1 MSHNGTQWCSNIL
14 NMEKKKYSA
23 FIVPTGI
30 GASIG
35 GFAGDAGIYA
45 RQFAKEFPLI
55 VNPNVVNAACFSA
68 IADNML
74 YVEGYTIT
82 EFFKGNISL
91 IPSQNNKIGVIF
103 DKGIPQDVLNVHIN
117 TINAVKTV
125 YGIDVI
131 GHEITDTAV
140 NVSFFLTNNGISS
153 GQVKNENSL
162 KKAGEKLLQ
171 KGAEVLAV
179 VCRFQE
185 PEEDNYSQGEAVD
198 VVGGVEAVISHYLTK
213 ELQVPVVHAPAFDD
227 YSIKSG
233 LVHPKAAAEYITPT
247 FLPCLL
253 IGLQNAPLF
262 KKGIYDNFVTINDIK
277 ALIMPCNA
285 LGTSIVTNSLRKGI
299 IVLAVEENKSILDV
313 KTLKLGLK
321 SDIIILKSYSD
332 CLQFLRK
339 V

>member
-1 MSHNGTQWCSNIL
+1 
-14 NMEKKKYSA
+14 MEKKKYSA

-35 GFAGDAGIYA
+35 GFAGDAGVYA
-45 RQFAKEFPLI
+45 RQIAKEFPLI

-68 IADNML
+68 ITENML

-82 EFFKGNISL
+82 EFFKGNLSL
-91 IPSQNNKIGVIF
+91 IPSKNNKIGVIF
-103 DKGIPQDVLNVHIN
+103 DKGIPKDVLNVHIN
-117 TINAVKTV
+117 TINAAKTV
-125 YGIDVI
+125 YGVDVI
-131 GHEITDTAV
+131 GYEITDEAV
-140 NVSFFLTNNGISS
+140 EVKFFLTDNGISS

-171 KGAEVLAV
+171 RGAEVLAV

-185 PEEDNYSQGEAVD
+185 PEEDNYSQGDAVD

-213 ELQVPVVHAPAFDD
+213 ELKVPVVHAPAFDD

-253 IGLQNAPLF
+253 LGLQNAPLF
-262 KKGIYDNFVTINDIK
+262 TEKICNDYVTINDVN
-277 ALIMPCNA
+277 ALIMPYNA
-285 LGTSIVTNSLRKGI
+285 LGTSIVTNSLKKGI
-299 IVLAVEENKSILDV
+299 IVLAVEENKSVLNVETFKI
-313 KTLKLGLK
+313 GLK

-332 CLQFLRK
+332 CLQFLRR

>member
-1 MSHNGTQWCSNIL
+1 
-14 NMEKKKYSA
+14 MEKKKYSA

-35 GFAGDAGIYA
+35 GFAGDAGVYA
-45 RQFAKEFPLI
+45 RQIAKEFPLI

-68 IADNML
+68 ITENML

-82 EFFKGNISL
+82 EFFKGNLSL
-91 IPSQNNKIGVIF
+91 IPSKNNKIGVIF
-103 DKGIPQDVLNVHIN
+103 DKGIPKDVLNVHIN

-125 YGIDVI
+125 YGVDVI
-131 GHEITDTAV
+131 GYEITDEAV
-140 NVSFFLTNNGISS
+140 EVKFFLTDNGISS

-171 KGAEVLAV
+171 RGAEVLAV

-185 PEEDNYSQGEAVD
+185 PEEDNYSQGDAVD

-213 ELQVPVVHAPAFDD
+213 ELKVPVVHAPAFDD

-253 IGLQNAPLF
+253 LGLQNAPLF
-262 KKGIYDNFVTINDIK
+262 TEKICNDYVTINDVN
-277 ALIMPCNA
+277 ALIMPYNA
-285 LGTSIVTNSLRKGI
+285 LGTSIVTNSLKKGI
-299 IVLAVEENKSILDV
+299 IVLAVEENKSVLNVETFKI
-313 KTLKLGLK
+313 GLK

-332 CLQFLRK
+332 CLQFLRR